1 MHSAGQW
8 ARSPA
13 AKNLFAWAGVLVW
26 ISWACAL
33 HGADLEEV
41 RKQFISGQYS
51 NCIRACEQ
59 AIADREY
66 SEEWRLLLVQ
76 SLLAT
81 GRYTN
86 ALGVINA
93 SLDRYASSV
102 RLRVLARDVFLQN
115 GRKDRAD
122 ALLQEI
128 NYLAGSRT
136 WAFRNAPDLVALG
149 KTALLLGADPRRVLD
164 NFFDRAKKTDPDCRD
179 VYLASGQ
186 VALDKNDFQLASKI
200 FVEGLK
206 RSPKDPDL
214 HYGLAR
220 AFAPSDR
227 RQMLDSLETAL
238 EYNTNHV
245 PSFLLLVDHLIDG
258 EEDEEAEKTLQKAL
272 TVNPWHPE
280 AWAFRAVLRHL
291 ANDSEGETQSRE
303 KALQFWESN
312 PAVDHLI
319 GKKLSQKYRFAEG
332 ASCQRQ
338 ALSFDPKFLPAK
350 IQLAQDLLR
359 LGEEKEGWKLADEV
373 HEEDGYDVA
382 AYNLVTLHES
392 MSKFQTLTNEDFI
405 VRMTPREAGIYGGEV
420 LKLLQQA
427 RHHLCEKYGLTL
439 EGPTIVEIFDNQKDF
454 GVRTFGMPHNPGF
467 LGVCFGHVVTAN
479 SPASQAAHAANWKA
493 VLWHE
498 FCHVVTLQMTR
509 NKMPR
514 WLSEGISVYEE
525 LQANPI
531 WGQTMN
537 SRYREMVLGKDLT
550 PVSDLSAAFLIPK
563 TDLHLQFAYYE
574 SSLVVEF
581 LVKQFGLES
590 LKKILRDLAD
600 GVPINEAIA
609 THTASLE
616 QIEEDFA
623 AFARDRAER
632 LAPALDWEKPRPAE
646 LVNAD
651 LKWLSEH
658 ATNFYVLNHLA
669 KKLVREKKWKE
680 AKVPLQELTKLYPSQ
695 TGSDSA
701 YALLAEVHRNLG
713 ETNLEREALSKLAAL
728 DADAS
733 DAFLRLMELYS
744 MTSEWNLVATNAER
758 YLAVNP
764 LVPQPYRY
772 LAQASEATDQSQ
784 RAIDAYRTLLRLEPP
799 DPAEAHYRLGRL
811 LHQAGDAAAKRHVL
825 QALEEAPRFR
835 EAHRLLLEIDR
846 ETKTSVHPDSTFDPA
861 SPSNDPKP

>member
-1 MHSAGQW
+1 MHSAGQL

-13 AKNLFAWAGVLVW
+13 AKMFFACAGLLVW
-26 ISWACAL
+26 FSAAL

-41 RKQFISGQYS
+41 RRQFISGQYS

-76 SLLAT
+76 SLMAT
-81 GRYTN
+81 GRYAN
-86 ALGVINA
+86 ALAVINS
-93 SLDRYASSV
+93 SLDRYSGSV
-102 RLRVLARDVFLQN
+102 RLRVLAREVFLHN

-128 NYLAGSRT
+128 NYLAGTRT

-164 NFFDRAKKTDPDCRD
+164 NFFDRAKKMDPDCRD

-186 VALDKNDFQLASKI
+186 VALDKNDFQLASKT
-200 FVEGLK
+200 FAEGLK

-214 HYGLAR
+214 HFGLAR

-227 RQMLDSLETAL
+227 RQMLDSLESAL

-245 PSFLLLVDHLIDG
+245 PSFLLLADHLIDG
-258 EEDEEAEKTLQKAL
+258 EEDQEAEETLEKAL
-272 TVNPWHPE
+272 AVNPWHPE
-280 AWAFRAVLRHL
+280 AWAFRAVIRHL
-291 ANDSEGETQSRE
+291 ADDSEGETQSRE
-303 KALQFWESN
+303 KALRFWENN

-332 ASCQRQ
+332 AACQRQ
-338 ALSFDPKFLPAK
+338 ALSFDPKFLPSK

-373 HEEDGYDVA
+373 HDEDGYDVT

-405 VRMTPREAGIYGGEV
+405 VRMTAREAAVYGGQV
-420 LKLLQQA
+420 LTLLQRAKQ
-427 RHHLCEKYGLTL
+427 HLCQKYGLEL
-439 EGPTIVEIFDNQKDF
+439 DKPTIVEIFDNQKDF

-479 SPASQAAHAANWKA
+479 SPASQAAHAANWQA

-525 LQANPI
+525 VQANPV

-537 SRYREMVLGKDLT
+537 SRYREMTLGKDLT
-550 PVSDLSAAFLIPK
+550 PVGDLSAAFLTPK

-581 LVKQFGLES
+581 LVKQFGMES
-590 LKKILRDLAD
+590 LKRILRDLAD
-600 GVPINEAIA
+600 GVQINEAIA
-609 THTASLE
+609 AHTASLE

-623 AFARDRAER
+623 AFARDRAEK
-632 LAPALDWEKPRPAE
+632 LAPGLDWEKPKPEE
-646 LVNAD
+646 LLKAD

-680 AKVPLQELTKLYPSQ
+680 AKTPLEELTKLYPTQ
-695 TGSDSA
+695 TGGDSA

-713 ETNLEREALSKLAAL
+713 ETNLERKVLSKLAAL

-744 MTSEWNLVATNAER
+744 ATQDWSLVATNAER

-764 LVPQPYRY
+764 LVPQPHRY
-772 LAQASEATDQSQ
+772 LAQACEALDQSQ
-784 RAIDAYRTLLRLEPP
+784 RAIE
-799 DPAEAHYRLGRL
+799 
-811 LHQAGDAAAKRHVL
+811 
-825 QALEEAPRFR
+825 
-835 EAHRLLLEIDR
+835 
-846 ETKTSVHPDSTFDPA
+846 S
-861 SPSNDPKP
+861 